1 MARAVGRYARHRGRL
16 HLRGGSLS
24 EFTVGVRLVHFAA
37 AVALFGELAFLAW
50 IARPAD
56 GSARM
61 RGRARRVAACC
72 LALLL
77 ASGFLWLAV
86 EATRMSGLPP
96 AQALSRETLETVL
109 AQTLFGRVWIVRF
122 ALAAALGATLY
133 LARRRAAF
141 DTANALLAAGLLAS
155 LAWAGHAAAERGADR
170 VAHLAADAAHL
181 LAAGAWLG
189 ALLPLAYV
197 LAGSPSIELAE
208 RATRRFSIMGIAC
221 VSVLVLTGTASAW
234 YTVGSVP
241 ALFGT
246 SYGLL
251 LLAKLA
257 LFAAML
263 AFAAAN
269 RLRWTPPLR
278 AAGGEAM
285 LALRRLRRNA
295 IAETSLGVAV
305 LGVVGAL
312 GVTVPALHSQT
323 IWPFAH
329 TIEAWRIV
337 PAHPTTYFRSPIGY
351 TADSIERGAALFGG
365 HCAICHGIRGHG
377 DGPATASL
385 AVAPPDLTE
394 HVYHHREG
402 DMFWWLRH
410 GIPGTPMPGFA
421 GRVGDDGLW
430 DVLNFLHALADAEIA
445 KEMDAGVGDWH
456 PIAAPEFDFQI
467 GERSQESL
475 KAQRGEE
482 VLLVFC
488 ARPDADAR
496 LRELTAA
503 QSELRRAGLRIVAMP
518 MKGAA
523 PPRKETASPL
533 IADPEPRVVAA
544 YSLFRPAAAA
554 ASDHFE
560 FLVDRDGY
568 LRARWAP
575 GDEPDWNRIPELV
588 AQVKT
593 LNREGAHQAE
603 ASGHVH

>member
-1 MARAVGRYARHRGRL
+1 
-16 HLRGGSLS
+16 
-24 EFTVGVRLVHFAA
+24 
-37 AVALFGELAFLAW
+37 
-50 IARPAD
+50 
-56 GSARM
+56 
-61 RGRARRVAACC
+61 
-72 LALLL
+72 
-77 ASGFLWLAV
+77 
-86 EATRMSGLPP
+86 
-96 AQALSRETLETVL
+96 
-109 AQTLFGRVWIVRF
+109 
-122 ALAAALGATLY
+122 
-133 LARRRAAF
+133 
-141 DTANALLAAGLLAS
+141 
-155 LAWAGHAAAERGADR
+155 
-170 VAHLAADAAHL
+170 
-181 LAAGAWLG
+181 
-189 ALLPLAYV
+189 
-197 LAGSPSIELAE
+197 
-208 RATRRFSIMGIAC
+208 
-221 VSVLVLTGTASAW
+221 
-234 YTVGSVP
+234 
-241 ALFGT
+241 
-246 SYGLL
+246 
-251 LLAKLA
+251 
-257 LFAAML
+257 
-263 AFAAAN
+263 
-269 RLRWTPPLR
+269 
-278 AAGGEAM
+278 
-285 LALRRLRRNA
+285 
-295 IAETSLGVAV
+295 
-305 LGVVGAL
+305 
-312 GVTVPALHSQT
+312 
-323 IWPFAH
+323 
-329 TIEAWRIV
+329 
-337 PAHPTTYFRSPIGY
+337 
-351 TADSIERGAALFGG
+351 
-365 HCAICHGIRGHG
+365 
-377 DGPATASL
+377 
-385 AVAPPDLTE
+385 
-394 HVYHHREG
+394 
-402 DMFWWLRH
+402 
-410 GIPGTPMPGFA
+410 MPGFA